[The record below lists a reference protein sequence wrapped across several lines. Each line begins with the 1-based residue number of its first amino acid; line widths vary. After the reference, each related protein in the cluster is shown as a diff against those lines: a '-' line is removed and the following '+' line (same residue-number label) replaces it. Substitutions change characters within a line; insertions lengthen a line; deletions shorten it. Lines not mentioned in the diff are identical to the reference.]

1 MVQGSEILFY
11 VIHNHALVPETKVPK
26 PLLPEKYFSWP
37 FKRFP
42 LADISNRYIKIALSQ
57 TWLLDA
63 LVIGGD
69 GFAYT

>member
-1 MVQGSEILFY
+1 M
-11 VIHNHALVPETKVPK
+11 
-26 PLLPEKYFSWP
+26 
-37 FKRFP
+37 RFP
-42 LADISNRYIKIALSQ
+42 FADISNRYIKIALSQ